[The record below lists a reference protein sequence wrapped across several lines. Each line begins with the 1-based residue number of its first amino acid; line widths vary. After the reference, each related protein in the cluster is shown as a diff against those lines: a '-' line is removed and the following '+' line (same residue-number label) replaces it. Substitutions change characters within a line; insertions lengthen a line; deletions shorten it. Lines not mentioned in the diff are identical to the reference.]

1 MVMGLNKKE
10 KINKLEEVS
19 KVLKSEFIGLD
30 NIIDQI
36 ITSISPW
43 YVTPEVIT
51 RPVVV
56 SLWGMTGT
64 GKSSVIRRMIELLD
78 LKSKSMF
85 IDCGEVTNDNGYF
98 HLGDRINDFINGEND
113 GDAVDGGKDSSNIF
127 VFDEFQYARTLDEQG
142 CEKDKAN
149 LRPVWTLLD
158 SGKLD
163 YSEWMYGLGFF
174 RMFHSDFS
182 SFAFRYGHIP
192 LKDCILSD
200 PKALEDYINEL
211 GYYFYGI
218 NPLEG
223 VVKADDSRPWRAIG
237 EEEKKEEEQPNPYK
251 PLNLL
256 KLQTNIIGLVY
267 KGMNR
272 KGLGKGKEIIEKL
285 YYSKTVGEFKSTL
298 DEIASII
305 SAPKVLDC
313 SKSIVFIIGNLD
325 EAFRVETD
333 VNPDMNADI
342 FNDITSKVTIHDIK
356 ESLGKRFRA
365 EQIARL
371 GNNLIKYPTLRSTHF
386 RKIIEKELSMIFEK
400 FERENGIKVD
410 YGQDVIDLA
419 YAEGVFPTQGVRPVF
434 TTIST
439 MLTPILSDI
448 IVNADEGETWV
459 NLSVM
464 SEYPK
469 ELGYRVPDVK
479 IRLGYGPG
487 KDITIPLKLQ
497 LGELRYPKG
506 KKRRFSSSVHEI
518 GHAILNCY
526 CTGNIPVNIVSVST
540 DDGGFCDT
548 SNGSTREILN
558 IEDTISDIRISLA
571 GYLAEVKIFGE
582 KKNINGV
589 EIINKDKILLGSGS
603 DIHRAWDKLSR
614 SVYRLGFFN
623 PISYGNYSIQARSP
637 EPYPDGY
644 QLEEKELQ
652 IMMKGLWDQCIREV
666 NEVLE
671 SEKKLLKEAALI
683 LSEKG
688 CIEKSEF
695 AELIKTYGNILT
707 EEWMEEK
714 RNSDE
719 WYKSRLENFE

>member
-1 MVMGLNKKE
+1 MDKKE

-19 KVLKSEFIGLD
+19 RILKSEFIGLD
-30 NIIDQI
+30 SIIDQL

-43 YVTPEVIT
+43 YITPEVIT

-85 IDCGEVTNDNGYF
+85 IDCGEVTNDNSYF
-98 HLGDRINDFINGEND
+98 NLGNRLNDFINGEND
-113 GDAVDGGKDSSNIF
+113 GDTVDGGKDLSNIF

-174 RMFHSDFS
+174 KMFISDFS
-182 SFAFRYGHIP
+182 NFASRYGHIT
-192 LKDCILSD
+192 LQDCILSD
-200 PKALEDYINEL
+200 RKALEDYVNEL

-223 VVKADDSRPWRAIG
+223 KVTADDARPWRATAG
-237 EEEKKEEEQPNPYK
+237 YEDENKEDPDPYK

-272 KGLGKGKEIIEKL
+272 KGLGKGKEIIERL
-285 YYSKTVGEFKSTL
+285 YSSKTVWEFKSTL
-298 DEIASII
+298 DEIDSII

-325 EAFRVETD
+325 EAFRVEND

-371 GNNLIKYPTLRSTHF
+371 GNNLIKYPTLRSSHF
-386 RKIIEKELSMIFEK
+386 RKIIEKELSIIFEK
-400 FERENGIKVD
+400 FEKENGIKVD

-419 YAEGVFPTQGVRPVF
+419 YSEGVFPTQGVRPVF

-439 MLTPILSDI
+439 MLTPIFSDI

-464 SEYPK
+464 SDYPR

-497 LGELRYPKG
+497 LGSLRYPKV

-526 CTGNIPVNIVSVST
+526 CTGNIPINIVSVST
-540 DDGGFCDT
+540 NDGGFCDT
-548 SNGSTREILN
+548 SNGSSREISN
-558 IEDTISDIRISLA
+558 IEDTISDIKISLA
-571 GYLAEVKIFGE
+571 GYLAEEKIFGE

-589 EIINKDKILLGSGS
+589 EVMDRDKILLGSGS
-603 DIHRAWDKLSR
+603 DIQRAWNKLSHA
-614 SVYRLGFFN
+614 VYKLGLN
-623 PISYGNYSIQARSP
+623 YPICYGNYSIQSRGP
-637 EPYPDGY
+637 ESYPEGY
-644 QLEEKELQ
+644 QLEEHELQ
-652 IMMKGLWDQCIREV
+652 LMLKGLWDKCIREV

-671 SEKKLLKEAALI
+671 LEKKLLKEAALI

-695 AELIKTYGNILT
+695 AELIKTYGNTLT

-719 WYKSRLENFE
+719 WYKSRLENFEA